1 MSKTKITLIV
11 EKTNTGFSAY
21 SENYPI
27 STTGNSIT
35 ELIINAFE
43 ATEFY
48 FKEESEDSNPEYQ
61 LIIKFE
67 IDSKQF

>member
-21 SENYPI
+21 SDNYPI
-27 STTGNSIT
+27 FTTGNSVT
-35 ELIINAFE
+35 ELIINVFE
-43 ATEFY
+43 ATELY
-48 FKEESEDSNPEYQ
+48 FKEESITEYQ

>member
-1 MSKTKITLIV
+1 MSKQEVTVIV
-11 EKTNTGFSAY
+11 EKTNTGFLAY
-21 SENYPI
+21 SKNYPI
-27 STTGNSIT
+27 YTTGNSVT

-48 FKEESEDSNPEYQ
+48 FKEESADSNTEYQ

>member
-48 FKEESEDSNPEYQ
+48 FKEESVTEYQ